1 MQTVLAMFTLR
12 LVDHEKMPVVSCVYS
27 IRHTVS
33 GREYIGR
40 TNNLR
45 QRMRKHYQ
53 ELFSG
58 THSNPKMLRTYIK
71 YGDYF
76 VVQPLLIGSPEYCE
90 SVEAKLLAGIP
101 NLKDS
106 LNCHRNSIGGWLGQ
120 DWSEES
126 RKKLSAAR
134 KGKPIS
140 KEAQARAVE
149 TRKTSSAWAAHQE
162 KMKQPEMVAKAVA
175 AAAKPEVRQKAVET
189 RRKNGH
195 KPFRDEVRQRQKDEA
210 KARVFAALD
219 WAVANNGTRDAALK
233 MFSCSWDGLKK
244 YQPEWEAINGPLTI
258 PKRASG
264 ERNGSFKHGLSKER
278 RRKKTSDEIA
288 EVNRRRSLRMSG
300 DNNPMFGRKHT
311 EAAREIQSAAA
322 KRQAMQKK
330 GLL

>member
-1 MQTVLAMFTLR
+1 MPTVLVMCTLR
-12 LVDHEKMPVVSCVYS
+12 LVDYTAMPEVSCVYS
-27 IRHTVS
+27 MRHTVS
-33 GREYIGR
+33 DREYLGR

-53 ELFSG
+53 ELLSG
-58 THSNPKMLRTYIK
+58 KHKNPKMLRTYTK
-71 YGDYF
+71 YGDSF
-76 VVQPLLIGSPEYCE
+76 IVQPLVIGSPDYCE
-90 SVEAKLLAGIP
+90 AVEEKLLAGIP

-106 LNCHRNSIGGWLGQ
+106 LNCHRNSTGGWLGQ

-149 TRKTSSAWAAHQE
+149 TRKTSRAWAAHQE

-175 AAAKPEVRQKAVET
+175 AAAKPEARQKAVET

-195 KPFRDEVRQRQKDEA
+195 KPFSDEVRQRQKDEA
-210 KARVFAALD
+210 RARVFAALD
-219 WAVANNGTRDAALK
+219 WAVANNETRDAALK
-233 MFSCSWDGLKK
+233 MFSCSWGGLKK
-244 YQPEWEAINGPLTI
+244 YQPEWEAINGPLSL

-264 ERNGSFKHGLSKER
+264 ERNGLFKHGRSKDQK
-278 RRKKTSDEIA
+278 RKKAPDELKEI
-288 EVNRRRSLRMSG
+288 NRKRSEQMSG
-300 DNNPMFGRKHT
+300 RNNPMFGRKHT
-311 EAAREIQSAAA
+311 DEAKAIQSAAA
-322 KRQAMQKK
+322 KRQAMKKK